1 MIKLILMDV
10 DGTLVGKHGVHP
22 STWAALERA
31 RERGVHLGLCTGR
44 IGCGQALEYARAVA
58 PGGLHIFQSGAVV
71 SRPGERTS
79 QATEPPREAL
89 CQLVEI
95 SHREGHPLEA
105 YTERG
110 FFLE

>member
-58 PGGLHIFQSGAVV
+58 PGGLHIFQSGAVA
-71 SRPGERTS
+71 S
-79 QATEPPREAL
+79 QASEAL

-95 SHREGHPLEA
+95 SHREGQPLEA